1 LAFHA
6 EKTEQN
12 KLRDISASTAK
23 IGGANN
29 GNAIH
34 LSVTFQLGESCNE
47 RKYISWN
54 PTMTVYRSFF
64 VDVEPK
70 EDEAIVIEGRNIITL
85 VQAIRNIRRQG
96 FEG

>member
-1 LAFHA
+1 
-6 EKTEQN
+6 
-12 KLRDISASTAK
+12 
-23 IGGANN
+23 
-29 GNAIH
+29 
-34 LSVTFQLGESCNE
+34 
-47 RKYISWN
+47 
-54 PTMTVYRSFF
+54 MTVYRSFF